1 MGELNSPDGNGI
13 GFITHLFFPRLGSGF
28 EGPVQDKV
36 RGFLGFTRSGYEHLG
51 IILQGLCSM
60 AFCQNAVI
68 DNCCKDRN
76 PALLKR
82 LAVRFAKPVLPK
94 DELTI
99 TGFEMPGAPAGTI
112 GFEAKRPD
120 GTAVVKNG
128 IAEIG

>member
-1 MGELNSPDGNGI
+1 MSTRKWRWKWASCP
-13 GFITHLFFPRLGSGF
+13 GSYSRAF
-28 EGPVQDKV
+28 VHGP
-36 RGFLGFTRSGYEHLG
+36 LP
-51 IILQGLCSM
+51 
-60 AFCQNAVI
+60 NAVI

-82 LAVRFAKPVLPK
+82 LAVRFAKPVFPK

-128 IAEIG
+128 LAEIG